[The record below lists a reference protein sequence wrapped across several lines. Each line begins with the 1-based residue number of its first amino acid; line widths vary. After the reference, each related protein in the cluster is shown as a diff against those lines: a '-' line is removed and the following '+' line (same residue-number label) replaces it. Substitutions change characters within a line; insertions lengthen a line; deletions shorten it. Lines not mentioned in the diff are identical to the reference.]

1 MFDALVTEL
10 SERYGLGDRGRDL
23 FGLLMAY
30 LHNDRRGGFPGFI
43 EGFREQGHGALV
55 ASWLGN
61 PGGGQPLNASDVG
74 MVFGQGLLSDWGAR
88 LGVSRATVAA
98 AIAGVLPRLVAA
110 LTPDGRI
117 PGGPSTVSSRTSTG
131 AAQIR
136 AADAGNERAAPVPMP
151 GTLDL
156 GNVVPGEEHRS
167 IDEIH
172 AATPSIP
179 DIAAAD
185 IALRVSAADASLRAP
200 VAARREQHGR
210 NAAPLD
216 AGEQRAAD
224 MAAAFDRSRGASAH
238 DAGPRTKPDHWRPAV
253 HPPRRARR
261 SLRWLGWLIVLAL
274 LAAGTWY
281 AWSLGL
287 LDPYIRQLNPHL
299 RQFDLMLPTAA
310 DTRAQR

>member
-10 SERYGLGDRGRDL
+10 SERYGLDDRGRDL

-30 LHNDRRGGFPGFI
+30 IHNDRRGGFPGFI

-55 ASWLGN
+55 ASWLGD

-74 MVFGQGLLSDWGAR
+74 MVFGQGLLSDWGGR

-117 PGGPSTVSSRTSTG
+117 PDGPSTSSSRISAS
-131 AAQIR
+131 AAPAR
-136 AADAGNERAAPVPMP
+136 AADADIERAALEAAS

-156 GNVVPGEEHRS
+156 GNVVPGEERRTVG
-167 IDEIH
+167 ETH
-172 AATPSIP
+172 AATPPVP
-179 DIAAAD
+179 DLATADATGHDFTARD
-185 IALRVSAADASLRAP
+185 IALRAP
-200 VAARREQHGR
+200 VEARQARSAR
-210 NAAPLD
+210 AAAPLD
-216 AGEQRAAD
+216 PNEQRIAD
-224 MAAAFDRSRGASAH
+224 MAAAFGGRDPPHADPKS
-238 DAGPRTKPDHWRPAV
+238 KPDYWRPAV

-261 SLRWLGWLIVLAL
+261 SLRWLWWSLL
-274 LAAGTWY
+274 LAALAGTGY

-287 LDPYIRQLNPHL
+287 LDPYIRQVNPQL
-299 RQFDLMLPTAA
+299 RQFDLMIPTRLPSG
-310 DTRAQR
+310 

>member
-23 FGLLMAY
+23 FGLLVAY
-30 LHNDRRGGFPGFI
+30 VHNDRRGGFPGFI

-74 MVFGQGLLSDWGAR
+74 MVFGQGLLSDWGGR

-110 LTPDGRI
+110 LTPDGRV
-117 PGGPSTVSSRTSTG
+117 PDGPSTAFSRTSTG
-131 AAQIR
+131 AAPPR
-136 AADAGNERAAPVPMP
+136 AADAGVERAALAPVS

-167 IDEIH
+167 IDEAH
-172 AATPSIP
+172 AALPPIP

-185 IALRVSAADASLRAP
+185 IALRTTAADAALRAP
-200 VAARREQHGR
+200 VAARREQDGR
-210 NAAPLD
+210 TAPPLD
-216 AGEQRAAD
+216 PAEQRAAD
-224 MAAAFDRSRGASAH
+224 MAAAFDHSKAASAH
-238 DAGPRTKPDHWRPAV
+238 DAGSKAKPDYWRPAV

-261 SLRWLGWLIVLAL
+261 SLRWLWWLIVLAL
-274 LAAGTWY
+274 AAATWY

-287 LDPYIRQLNPHL
+287 LDPYIRQVNPQL
-299 RQFDLMLPTAA
+299 RQFDLMIPTRLPSG
-310 DTRAQR
+310 